1 MRDNSVASRL
11 AAVPLRCATS
21 AQWLPLAIR
30 RFDEVL
36 VDHAHCEKKAA
47 VQALSLL
54 QAYPEVPTLPGQMAR
69 LAREESSHLAQ
80 VLKLMEER
88 RLSLGPDR
96 GDPYAQ
102 GLMQRLRN
110 GQPQR
115 CLDRLLVAAIIEARS
130 CERLGILAEGLPD
143 PKLRHVYQ
151 HLQQAESGHQALFL
165 RLAARAAGE
174 DEALSRLSALLDAE
188 AVILEQVGL
197 RPAIH

>member
-1 MRDNSVASRL
+1 MRDSHVATRL
-11 AAVPLRCATS
+11 AAVPLRRATS

-69 LAREESSHLAQ
+69 LAREESSHLAH
-80 VLKLMEER
+80 VLKLIEER
-88 RLSLGPDR
+88 GLSLGPDR

-115 CLDRLLVAAIIEARS
+115 RLDRLLVAAIIEARS
-130 CERLGILAEGLPD
+130 CERFGILAEGLPD
-143 PKLRHVYQ
+143 PKLRQVYQ
-151 HLQQAESGHQALFL
+151 HFQQAESGHQALFL
-165 RLAARAAGE
+165 RLAVRAAGE
-174 DEALSRLSALLDAE
+174 GEALSRLFALLDAE
-188 AVILEQVGL
+188 AVILEQVGI

>member
-1 MRDNSVASRL
+1 MRDNHVATRL
-11 AAVPLRCATS
+11 AAVPLRCTTS

-80 VLKLMEER
+80 VLKLIEER
-88 RLSLGPDR
+88 GLSLSRDR

-102 GLMQRLRN
+102 ALMQRLRN

-115 CLDRLLVAAIIEARS
+115 RLDRLLVAAIIEARS
-130 CERLGILAEGLPD
+130 CERLGMLAEGLPD
-143 PKLRHVYQ
+143 PKLRHAYQ
-151 HLQQAESGHQALFL
+151 HFQQAESGHQALFL
-165 RLAARAAGE
+165 RLATRAAGE
-174 DEALSRLSALLDAE
+174 EEALSRLSALLDAE
-188 AVILEQVGL
+188 AAIVEQVGI

>member
-1 MRDNSVASRL
+1 MRDNHVATRL
-11 AAVPLRCATS
+11 AAVPLRCVTP
-21 AQWLPLAIR
+21 AQWLLLAIR

-80 VLKLMEER
+80 VLKLIEER
-88 RLSLGPDR
+88 GLSLSPDR

-102 GLMQRLRN
+102 ALMQRLRN

-115 CLDRLLVAAIIEARS
+115 RLDRLLVAAIIEARS
-130 CERLGILAEGLPD
+130 CERLGMLAEGLPD
-143 PKLRHVYQ
+143 PKLRHAYQ
-151 HLQQAESGHQALFL
+151 HFQQAESGHQALFL
-165 RLAARAAGE
+165 RLATRAAGE
-174 DEALSRLSALLDAE
+174 EEALSRLSALLDAE
-188 AVILEQVGL
+188 AAIVEQVGI

>member
-1 MRDNSVASRL
+1 MRDNHVATRL
-11 AAVPLRCATS
+11 AAVPLRCATP

-69 LAREESSHLAQ
+69 LAREESAHLAQ
-80 VLKLMEER
+80 VLKLLEER
-88 RLSLGPDR
+88 GLTLGPDR

-102 GLMQRLRN
+102 ALMQRLRN

-115 CLDRLLVAAIIEARS
+115 RLDRLLVAAIIEARS
-130 CERLGILAEGLPD
+130 CERLGMLAEGLPD

-151 HLQQAESGHQALFL
+151 HFRQAESGHQALFL

-174 DEALSRLSALLDAE
+174 GEALSRLSALLDEE
-188 AVILEQVGL
+188 AAILEQVGI